1 MLRQRKI
8 SITFGEPVYGT
19 DLQDGTEFLS
29 TKHWVVAEIL
39 KVDLRSAS
47 FFDFEDKQVAQW
59 PTAQI
64 QSIRIP
70 VLDADSP
77 IVAEQKSYDYQAVVK
92 QQRPS
97 AWSRW
102 TPEEEEQLLAHV
114 ENGLTIEEIADI
126 HQRTPVAI
134 DARLEKLGFYLKDSP
149 KLGARP
155 EKRHYEPLNDW
166 RGQINQDGS
175 SRTICLGCGY
185 EIASRP
191 CKCWLSNDTSHML
204 TWREHRNI
212 YSMYGDVI
220 GKRY

>member
-8 SITFGEPVYGT
+8 SITFGEPVIGK
-19 DLQDGTEFLS
+19 DLQDGSEFLS
-29 TKHWVVAEIL
+29 TKHWVIAEVL
-39 KVDLRSAS
+39 LVDLQLAR
-47 FFDFEDKQVAQW
+47 FFDFESTLVAEFQVAD
-59 PTAQI
+59 I

-77 IVAEQKSYDYQAVVK
+77 VVKEQKSYDYLEVVK
-92 QQRPS
+92 NQRPA

-102 TPEEEEQLLAHV
+102 TPEEEQQMLAHF
-114 ENGLTIEEIADI
+114 EEGLSIEEIADI

-134 DARLEKLGFYLKDSP
+134 DARLERLGIYQKDSP
-149 KLGARP
+149 KLGSRP
-155 EKRHYEPLNDW
+155 EKRHYEPLSDW
-166 RGQINQDGS
+166 KGDLNPDGS
-175 SRTICLGCGY
+175 PKTVCLGCGY

-191 CKCWLSNDTSHML
+191 CKCWLSNDTSQIV

-212 YSMYGDVI
+212 YSIYGSVI

>member
-8 SITFGEPVYGT
+8 SITFGNPVIGK
-19 DLQDGTEFLS
+19 DLQDGSEFLS
-29 TKHWVVAEIL
+29 TKHWVIAEVL
-39 KVDLRSAS
+39 LVDLELAR
-47 FFDFEDKQVAQW
+47 FFDFESTLVAEFQVAD
-59 PTAQI
+59 I

-77 IVAEQKSYDYQAVVK
+77 IVKEQKSYDYLAVVK
-92 QQRPS
+92 NQRPA

-102 TPEEEEQLLAHV
+102 TPEEEKQMLAHV
-114 ENGLTIEEIADI
+114 EEGLSIEEIADI

-134 DARLEKLGFYLKDSP
+134 DARLERLGVYQKDSP
-149 KLGARP
+149 RLGSRP
-155 EKRHYEPLNDW
+155 EKRHYEPLSDW
-166 RGQINQDGS
+166 KGDLNPDGS
-175 SRTICLGCGY
+175 PKTVCLGCGY

-191 CKCWLSNDTSHML
+191 CKCWLSNDTSQIV

-212 YSMYGDVI
+212 YSIYGSVI